1 MTIRARFIALLMA
14 AVIVPVFVITI
25 LSALTFRSSAVEN
38 FQETSLKEIA
48 IVDQAFTLFLNGL
61 ADDVKFLAS
70 TEELKALDESVVNYF
85 ENSDGRMDAL
95 SNSAVEAEAYKL
107 LEDFGESRDYLAYVF
122 LGLDTGGYIQW
133 PQEDFDPSDTYDPT
147 KRPWYPA
154 AKEQPGKPVRAA
166 AYRDA
171 TTGAPLIDYLHTFD
185 AANGLQG
192 VIGIDVT
199 LKELTEMVKAV
210 KFGEE
215 GYLILVEETGRIL
228 ADSKE
233 EENNFKMLEEL
244 SDVYSQ
250 MANSTELI
258 EVELYGQS
266 WFTVTHVSP
275 GIGWKFIGLIPTSE
289 VFAAANRLTNT
300 IIVLSLLLVALFAG
314 LGYALTKIITKPV
327 LRITEKLQEVASGDG
342 DLTARILSRR
352 KDETGQMASAFN
364 KFIGLI
370 HKLVGE
376 ILNNANSVK
385 EQSNESEKLANQIS
399 SIADG
404 QSRALEQVATAFNE
418 MVATANEV
426 AKNCGETASAADE
439 SQQHVQQGQRVI
451 ERTSSSV
458 SQLDQVIQE
467 SNDAMTALAEESNNI
482 TAILDTIRGIAEQT
496 NLLALNAAI
505 EAARAGEQGRGF
517 AVVADEVR
525 NLAGKT
531 AESTEEINTLLS
543 NLTSRT
549 KDVSE
554 KLSSSM
560 GLSSDTATATE
571 ETKEVFSAIQSSVS
585 TIRDMTTQIATA
597 AEEQHSVAEDINQNI
612 NEISGQAANA
622 TNTAEQMSTSSESLK
637 QVSHELLQLVS
648 KFKV

>member
-14 AVIVPVFVITI
+14 AVIVPI
-25 LSALTFRSSAVEN
+25 LIISILAAMTFRSSAVET
-38 FQETSLKEIA
+38 FESTSLQEITK
-48 IVDQAFTLFLNGL
+48 IDQAFTLFLNGL

-70 TEELKALDESVVNYF
+70 TDVLKALDTSVVNYF
-85 ENSDGRMDAL
+85 GNHNGIMDA
-95 SNSAVEAEAYKL
+95 SANSPVEAAAYTL

-122 LGLDTGGYIQW
+122 LGLDSGGYIQW
-133 PQEDFDPSDTYDPT
+133 PQEPFDANDSYDPR
-147 KRPWYPA
+147 KRPWYPS

-171 TTGAPLIDYLHTFD
+171 TTGAPLIDYLHTFSG
-185 AANGLQG
+185 ANGMQG

-199 LKELTEMVKAV
+199 LKELTTMVRSV

-215 GYLILVEETGRIL
+215 GYMILIEETGRVL
-228 ADSKE
+228 ADSNSE
-233 EENNFKMLEEL
+233 DNNFKMLNEL
-244 SDVYSQ
+244 PEAYSQ
-250 MANSTELI
+250 MANSNDLI
-258 EVELYGQS
+258 EVDLHGQS
-266 WFTVTHVSP
+266 WFVVTHASP
-275 GIGWKFIGLIPTSE
+275 GIGWKFIGLIPTHE

-300 IIVLSLLLVALFAG
+300 IIVLSLILVALFAAM
-314 LGYALTKIITKPV
+314 GYAITKVITKPV
-327 LRITEKLQEVASGDG
+327 VRITQNLQEVASGDG
-342 DLTARILSRR
+342 DLTARISTSR
-352 KDETGQMASAFN
+352 KDETGQMGEAFN
-364 KFIGLI
+364 KFVGMI
-370 HKLVGE
+370 HQLVVM
-376 ILNNANSVK
+376 ILNHANSVK
-385 EQSNESEKLANQIS
+385 EQSNESEKISSQIS

-404 QSRALEQVATAFNE
+404 QSRALEQVATAFNQ

-426 AKNCGETASAADE
+426 AKNCGETATAADE

-458 SQLDQVIQE
+458 RQLDQVIQE

-571 ETKEVFSAIQSSVS
+571 ETREVFSAIQSSVS
-585 TIRDMTTQIATA
+585 TIRDMATQIATA

-612 NEISGQAANA
+612 NEISGQATDA
-622 TNTAEQMSTSSESLK
+622 TNTAEHMRTSSESLRL
-637 QVSHELLQLVS
+637 VSHELLQLVS